1 MLQKIDADQQLG
13 GMSWPATRDEGL
25 TRLSRFLAQG
35 GSGYATQRNYDRG
48 PCDRRNV
55 SVLSP
60 YIRHRL
66 ITEEEVVR
74 QIVSLHGL
82 RAAEK
87 FVHEVCWRTYW
98 KGWLEM
104 RPAVWRRYGDDIALF
119 NGVIAEDR
127 GLRRRLDDAEGGR
140 TGLACFDAW
149 VEELVTTGYLHNHA
163 RMWFASIWIY
173 TLGLPWQLGARFFMQ
188 HLLDGDPASNTLSW
202 RWMCGLHTAGKTYLA
217 RPENIA
223 TYTGGRFPA
232 PQGLAV
238 IAPPAAE
245 AVAVEKPIAL
255 TPRPTVLSGP
265 NVDGEVTLLVTE
277 EDLHPESWPFGPA
290 KVRSIILVT
299 SSPSN
304 HDLSEQVQ
312 KFKALAMHDAGTR
325 LARHFWCPAQAVDTA
340 DTDAESIIL
349 QACADSTA
357 LVMAEMPVGPVR
369 TAVSPLVTALGQRGV
384 HCVALRRPWDNAL
397 WPYATSGFFKFKDA
411 IPAVLERLNIVQASQ
426 RS

>member
-1 MLQKIDADQQLG
+1 MLQKIDAVQQFG
-13 GMSWPATRDEGL
+13 GLSWPATRDEGL
-25 TRLSRFLAQG
+25 TRLARFLAQG
-35 GSGYATQRNYDRG
+35 GSAYAAQRDYDRG
-48 PCDRRNV
+48 PADRRNV
-55 SVLSP
+55 SVLSA

-87 FVHEVCWRTYW
+87 FVHEICWRTYW

-104 RPAVWRRYGDDIALF
+104 RPAVWRRYGDDVVRLNATL
-119 NGVIAEDR
+119 AENSD
-127 GLRRRLDDAEGGR
+127 LRRRLERAEGGR
-140 TGLACFDAW
+140 TGLVCFDAW

-232 PQGLAV
+232 QPRLAV
-238 IAPPAAE
+238 TAPSAVE
-245 AVAVEKPIAL
+245 AVAVEKPIPL
-255 TPRPTVLSGP
+255 TPRPTVLTGP

-277 EDLHPESWPFGPA
+277 EDLHPESWPFGTA

-299 SSPSN
+299 SSPSD
-304 HDLSEQVQ
+304 HGLSERVQ
-312 KFKALAMHDAGTR
+312 EFKASAMHDTGIR
-325 LARHFWCPAQAVDTA
+325 LARHFWCPAQSVDTA
-340 DTDAESIIL
+340 DTEAERIIMH
-349 QACADSTA
+349 ACAGSTA

-369 TAVSPLVTALGQRGV
+369 TAVSPLITALGQRGV

-411 IPAVLERLNIVQASQ
+411 IPAALERFNIMQASQ